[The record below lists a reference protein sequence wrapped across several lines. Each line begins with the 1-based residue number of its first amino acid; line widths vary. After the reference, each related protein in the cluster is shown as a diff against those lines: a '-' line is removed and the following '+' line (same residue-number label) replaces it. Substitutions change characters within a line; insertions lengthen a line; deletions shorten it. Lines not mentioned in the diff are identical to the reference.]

1 MIRYVYILII
11 LFSNVYANAQS
22 FVWAKAMG
30 GTKSDYSASVA
41 VDAAG
46 NVYTIGYYLGTA
58 DFNPGPGTA
67 NLTAAGRSD
76 IYISKLDAAGNFV
89 WAKSIGGNGW
99 DDGAGIA
106 VDALGNI
113 ILTGHFSGTADF
125 DPGAGTANLTA
136 AGDYD
141 IFICKLD
148 AAGDYL
154 WAESI
159 GNNNGDYSWDVVAD
173 AMNNIYITGQFF
185 GTLDFNPGA
194 GASNMTSA
202 GGYDFFI
209 CKLDLSGN
217 FLWAK
222 SLGGLNPDV
231 SYSIDVDINCNVY
244 TTGGFNGTVDF
255 DPGASAFNLSTAGSE
270 DVFILKLD
278 SMGNFVWARSF
289 GGNNFDSAN
298 ALSVDF
304 AGNIYTIGTFEG
316 TADFNPGPG
325 VSTITSSGFTDVF
338 ICKIDVAGN
347 FVWAKNLSGMNYED
361 AFAVNTDNTGNVVF
375 SGCFSSL
382 VDFDPGIGT
391 FNLTPSGAQDIF
403 ISMLDNTGN
412 FLWAKALQGNNNIG
426 CGISILVDGGNNIY
440 TTGFFSST
448 VDFNPDGASF
458 NISSAGNEDVFIHKM
473 NYVNTPLPIELISF
487 DGKANGSQNI
497 LKWTTGSEFNND
509 YFTVLRSK
517 NGVDF
522 ESIGNVDGSGNS
534 TSTLN
539 YYFVDEQP
547 YNGYNYYQL
556 QQTDFD
562 GQSASSRIVSI
573 LNSSSRNNPIVI
585 SPNPVRDFVEISNYD
600 SNTIQYIELINALGE
615 VIFRN
620 QNQQL
625 IDVSSLP
632 AGTYSLRILLADNI
646 YVSKFI
652 KQ

>member
-1 MIRYVYILII
+1 MNRYLFILII
-11 LFSNVYANAQS
+11 LFSNVNAKAQS

-76 IYISKLDAAGNFV
+76 IYISKLDGAGNFV

-148 AAGDYL
+148 AAGNYL

-194 GASNMTSA
+194 GTSNMTSA

-209 CKLDLSGN
+209 CKLDIAGN

-244 TTGGFNGTVDF
+244 TTGDFNGTVDF
-255 DPGASAFNLSTAGSE
+255 DPGASVFNLSTAGSE

-304 AGNIYTIGTFEG
+304 AGNVYTIGTFEG

-325 VSTITSSGFTDVF
+325 ISTITSSGFTDVF

-361 AFAVNTDNTGNVVF
+361 AFAVNTDNNGNVVF

-458 NISSAGNEDVFIHKM
+458 NISAAGNEDVFIHKM
-473 NYVNTPLPIELISF
+473 NYLNTPLPIELISF
-487 DGKANGSQNI
+487 DGKANGSENI
-497 LKWTTGSEFNND
+497 LNWTTGSEINND

-517 NGVDF
+517 NGIDF
-522 ESIGNVDGSGNS
+522 ESIGSVDGSGNS
-534 TSTLN
+534 TNTMN
-539 YYFVDEQP
+539 YNFVDEQP

-562 GQSASSRIVSI
+562 GQSALSRIVSI

-600 SNTIQYIELINALGE
+600 SNTIQYIELINTLGE
-615 VIFRN
+615 VIFRT

-625 IDVSSLP
+625 INVSSLP
-632 AGTYSLRILLADNI
+632 AGTYSLRISIADNI
-646 YVSKFI
+646 YLTKFI

>member
-1 MIRYVYILII
+1 MNRYLFILII
-11 LFSNVYANAQS
+11 LFSNVYAKAQS

-148 AAGDYL
+148 AAGNYL

-185 GTLDFNPGA
+185 GTLDFNPGP
-194 GASNMTSA
+194 GTSNMTSA

-209 CKLDLSGN
+209 CKLDLAGN

-231 SYSIDVDINCNVY
+231 SYSIDVDINGNVY

-255 DPGASAFNLSTAGSE
+255 DPGASVFNLSTAGSE

-278 SMGNFVWARSF
+278 PMGNFVWARSF

-325 VSTITSSGFTDVF
+325 ISTITSSGFTDVF

-361 AFAVNTDNTGNVVF
+361 AFAVNTDNNGNVVF
-375 SGCFSSL
+375 SGCFSSV

-412 FLWAKALQGNNNIG
+412 FLWAKSLQGNNNIG

-487 DGKANGSQNI
+487 DGKANGSENI
-497 LKWTTGSEFNND
+497 LKWTTGSEINND
-509 YFTVLRSK
+509 YFTLLRSK

-562 GQSASSRIVSI
+562 GQSALSRIVSI

-600 SNTIQYIELINALGE
+600 SNSIQYIELINTLGE
-615 VIFRN
+615 VIFRT

-625 IDVSSLP
+625 INVSSLP
-632 AGTYSLRILLADNI
+632 AGTYSLRISIADNI
-646 YVSKFI
+646 YLTKFI

>member
-1 MIRYVYILII
+1 MNRYLFILII
-11 LFSNVYANAQS
+11 LFSNVNAKAQS

-76 IYISKLDAAGNFV
+76 IYISKLDGAGNFV

-148 AAGDYL
+148 AAGNYL

-194 GASNMTSA
+194 GTSNMTSA

-209 CKLDLSGN
+209 CKLDIAGN

-255 DPGASAFNLSTAGSE
+255 DPGASVFNLSTAGSE

-304 AGNIYTIGTFEG
+304 AGNVYTIGTFEG

-325 VSTITSSGFTDVF
+325 ISTITSSGFTDVF

-361 AFAVNTDNTGNVVF
+361 AFAVNTDNNGNVVF

-458 NISSAGNEDVFIHKM
+458 NISAAGNEDVFIHKM
-473 NYVNTPLPIELISF
+473 NYLNTPLPIELISF
-487 DGKANGSQNI
+487 DGKANGSENI
-497 LKWTTGSEFNND
+497 LNWTTGSEINND

-517 NGVDF
+517 NGIDF
-522 ESIGNVDGSGNS
+522 ESIGSVDGSGNS
-534 TSTLN
+534 TNTMN
-539 YYFVDEQP
+539 YNFVDEQP

-562 GQSASSRIVSI
+562 GQSALSRIVSI

-600 SNTIQYIELINALGE
+600 SNTIQYIELINTLGE
-615 VIFRN
+615 VFFRT

-625 IDVSSLP
+625 INVSSLP
-632 AGTYSLRILLADNI
+632 AGTYSLRISIADNI
-646 YVSKFI
+646 YLTKFI

>member
-1 MIRYVYILII
+1 MNRYLFILII
-11 LFSNVYANAQS
+11 LFSNVYAKAQS

-194 GASNMTSA
+194 GTSNMTSA
-202 GGYDFFI
+202 GGNDFFI

-361 AFAVNTDNTGNVVF
+361 AFAVNTDNNGNVVF

-497 LKWTTGSEFNND
+497 LKWTTGSEINND

-534 TSTLN
+534 TSTMN

-562 GQSASSRIVSI
+562 GQSALSRIVSI
-573 LNSSSRNNPIVI
+573 LNSTSRNNPIVI

-632 AGTYSLRILLADNI
+632 AGTYSLRISLADNI

>member
-1 MIRYVYILII
+1 MNRYLFILII
-11 LFSNVYANAQS
+11 LFSNVYAKAQS

-148 AAGDYL
+148 AAGNYL

-185 GTLDFNPGA
+185 GTLDFNPGP
-194 GASNMTSA
+194 GTSNMTSA
-202 GGYDFFI
+202 GGNDFFI
-209 CKLDLSGN
+209 CKLDVAGN

-244 TTGGFNGTVDF
+244 TTGGFKGTVDF

-347 FVWAKNLSGMNYED
+347 FVWAKTLSGMNYED

-487 DGKANGSQNI
+487 DGKENGSENI
-497 LKWTTGSEFNND
+497 LKWTTGSEINND

-522 ESIGNVDGSGNS
+522 ESIGSVDGSGNS
-534 TSTLN
+534 TSTMN

-562 GQSASSRIVSI
+562 GQSAVSRIVSI
-573 LNSSSRNNPIVI
+573 LNSTSRNNPIVI

-632 AGTYSLRILLADNI
+632 AGTYSLRISLADNI
-646 YVSKFI
+646 FVSKFI

>member
-1 MIRYVYILII
+1 MNRYLII
-11 LFSNVYANAQS
+11 LITLFTNLNAVAQS
-22 FVWAKAMG
+22 FVWARAMG
-30 GTKSDYSASVA
+30 GNKSDYSASVA

-67 NLTAAGRSD
+67 NLTSTGRSD

-106 VDALGNI
+106 LDALGNI

-159 GNNNGDYSWDVVAD
+159 GNNNGDYSWDVVVD

-185 GTLDFNPGA
+185 GTLDFNPGP
-194 GASNMTSA
+194 GTSNMTSV

-209 CKLDLSGN
+209 CKVDLSGN
-217 FLWAK
+217 FMWAK

-255 DPGASAFNLSTAGSE
+255 DPGASVFNLSAAGSE

-278 SMGNFVWARSF
+278 SLGNFVWARSF

-298 ALSVDF
+298 ALSVDI

-316 TADFNPGPG
+316 TADFDPGPG
-325 VSTITSSGFTDVF
+325 ITSITSSGFYDVF
-338 ICKIDVAGN
+338 ICKIDALGN
-347 FVWAKNLSGMNYED
+347 FVWAKNLNGMNYED
-361 AFAVNTDNTGNVVF
+361 AFAINTDNNGNVVF
-375 SGCFSSL
+375 SGCFSSV
-382 VDFDPGIGT
+382 VDFDPGVGV
-391 FNLTPSGAQDIF
+391 FNLTPSGLQDIF

-412 FLWAKALQGNNNIG
+412 FLWAKALLGNNNIG
-426 CGISILVDGGNNIY
+426 CGISILVDAGNNIY

-448 VDFNPDGASF
+448 VDFNPDGTPF

-473 NYVNTPLPIELISF
+473 NYVNTPLPIDLISF
-487 DGKANGSQNI
+487 DGKAVGAENI
-497 LKWTTGSEFNND
+497 LKWTTGSEINND
-509 YFTVLRSK
+509 YFKVLRSK
-517 NGVDF
+517 DGIHF
-522 ESIGNVDGSGNS
+522 EGIGNVDGSDNS
-534 TSTLN
+534 SDAVN
-539 YYFVDEQP
+539 YYFTDEQP
-547 YNGYNYYQL
+547 YNGYSYYQL
-556 QQTDFD
+556 QQIDFD
-562 GQSASSRIVSI
+562 GQSSFSRIISV
-573 LNSSSRNNPIVI
+573 LNSSSKTNPILI
-585 SPNPVRDFVEISNYD
+585 FPNPAIDFIEISNKD
-600 SNTIQYIELINALGE
+600 HSAIHSIEVINAMGE
-615 VIFRN
+615 VVVRS
-620 QNQQL
+620 QSQQM

-632 AGTYSLRILLADNI
+632 TGTYSLRISTLENM
-646 YVSKFI
+646 YVNKFI